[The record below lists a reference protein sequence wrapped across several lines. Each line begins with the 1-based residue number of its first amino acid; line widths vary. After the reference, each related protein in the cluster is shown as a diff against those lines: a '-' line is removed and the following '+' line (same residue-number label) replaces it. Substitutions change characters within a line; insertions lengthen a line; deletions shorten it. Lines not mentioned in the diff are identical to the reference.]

1 MARGARPY
9 WGPYAVSKGA
19 LETLALT
26 YAAETAKTAVRVNLI
41 NPGAVRTEMRALAM
55 PGEDPTTLPAPED
68 IAPAFLDLAGPACT
82 RHGEIVNAQ

>member
-1 MARGARPY
+1 MVGTWAQE
-9 WGPYAVSKGA
+9 V
-19 LETLALT
+19 TQT
-26 YAAETAKTAVRVNLI
+26 NIRVNLI
-41 NPGAVRTEMRALAM
+41 DPGATRTGMRAAAM